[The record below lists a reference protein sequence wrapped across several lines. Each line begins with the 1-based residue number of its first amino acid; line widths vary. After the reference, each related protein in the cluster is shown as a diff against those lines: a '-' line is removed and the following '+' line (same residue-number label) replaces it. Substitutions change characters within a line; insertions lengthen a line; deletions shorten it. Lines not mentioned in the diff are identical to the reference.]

1 MIVEKRMKQGVTNL
15 LMEQELDDMKKR
27 LKEMEE
33 EAAAIRDM
41 QAKVEKEM
49 SANANQGFYIIT
61 VVLSFICNSVM
72 LGPYLTEKLKTIL
85 NESQQQNSCSINYRS
100 IAKFMYQNV
109 GPNWLLPWILHYRLS
124 AL

>member
-49 SANANQGFYIIT
+49 SANANQGVCVCMGLFDT
-61 VVLSFICNSVM
+61 KVEAV
-72 LGPYLTEKLKTIL
+72 
-85 NESQQQNSCSINYRS
+85 
-100 IAKFMYQNV
+100 
-109 GPNWLLPWILHYRLS
+109 W
-124 AL
+124 